1 MHAAP
6 EAYRRPSG
14 CNPVNPEAIEE
25 MPLKNLLRFVAG
37 SLLTCVWLSGQA
49 QMLDKKALSLEAA
62 KQVVAAAEAEA
73 RKNGWN
79 VSIAVVDEGGHLVI
93 LQKLDGTQYGSVDV
107 SIQKAWTA
115 AGFKRPTKVF
125 EDAIAGGRTAILGIE
140 QALPLEGGVP
150 LLYRGQVVGAI
161 GVSGVTSQQDGV
173 VAKAG
178 ADWLAGAP

>member
-1 MHAAP
+1 M
-6 EAYRRPSG
+6 
-14 CNPVNPEAIEE
+14 
-25 MPLKNLLRFVAG
+25 KNLFRYLAG
-37 SLLTCVWLSGQA
+37 ALLTCVWLSGHA

-62 KQVVAAAEAEA
+62 KQIVAAAEAEA

-79 VSIAVVDEGGHLVI
+79 VSIAVVDDAGHLVM
-93 LQKLDGTQYGSVDV
+93 LQKLDGTQFGSIEV
-107 SIQKAWTA
+107 SMQKAWTA

-161 GVSGVTSQQDGV
+161 GVSGVTSQQDGL

>member
-1 MHAAP
+1 M
-6 EAYRRPSG
+6 
-14 CNPVNPEAIEE
+14 N
-25 MPLKNLLRFVAG
+25 KLLSFVAG
-37 SLLTCVWLSGQA
+37 ALLVCACLGAHA

-62 KQVVAAAEAEA
+62 KQIVAAAEAEA

-79 VSIAVVDEGGHLVI
+79 VSIAVVDEAGHLVM
-93 LQKLDGTQYGSVDV
+93 LQKLDGTQFGSIEV

-150 LLYRGQVVGAI
+150 LLYRGQIVGAI